1 MTGAPADIFL
11 RVSLVPVGELEV
23 NLNSICMEKNWEQE
37 RKTERIQWK
46 RHQKESDKEQVEER
60 NNLIVIAT
68 TIIQQAC
75 DTHIALKDDWYPHD
89 LSNLQFTFH

>member
-37 RKTERIQWK
+37 RK
-46 RHQKESDKEQVEER
+46 QKEYNEKDTKKNLTKNRLKKE
-60 NNLIVIAT
+60 
-68 TIIQQAC
+68 II
-75 DTHIALKDDWYPHD
+75 
-89 LSNLQFTFH
+89 